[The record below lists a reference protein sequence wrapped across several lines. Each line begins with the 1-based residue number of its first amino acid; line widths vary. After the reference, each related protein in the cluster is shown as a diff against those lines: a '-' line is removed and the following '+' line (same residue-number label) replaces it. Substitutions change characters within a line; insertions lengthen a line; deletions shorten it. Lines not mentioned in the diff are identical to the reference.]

1 MHAFYATQS
10 MKSNAALNMASLEK
24 ALDNENNAVVSTMT
38 TRKIGAENMRQL
50 QQLGFSPATFTD
62 YAHKLRDYRYV
73 DDLNGLTHGAYIRWI
88 DLKNPERLC
97 LARGAIICDIK
108 IGQKGVHLLCKT
120 HPSPAMFHVI
130 MDEVII
136 FQRLSQQE
144 RVILAA
150 MDYLDDDG
158 DSDGDSDEDDDE
170 DDDEDA

>member
-1 MHAFYATQS
+1 MQT
-10 MKSNAALNMASLEK
+10 NALDLPALEK
-24 ALDNENNAVVSTMT
+24 ALENENNASISTLN
-38 TRKIGAENMRQL
+38 TRKIGAEKMRQL
-50 QQLGFSPATFTD
+50 MQLGLNQSVLAD
-62 YAHKLRDYRYV
+62 YLYKLRDYRHV
-73 DDLNGLTHGAYIRWI
+73 DDLNGLMHGAYIRWI

-144 RVILAA
+144 RVILTA
-150 MDYLDDDG
+150 MDYLDDDA
-158 DSDGDSDEDDDE
+158 DAHSDDDTSASS
-170 DDDEDA
+170 DDAS